1 MARQIVLLFILIILS
16 YANAQEIPINFQKA
30 IIAQKDEKTKYFCLS
45 VSNYRFAF
53 KGDYI
58 ILIGRKN

>member
-1 MARQIVLLFILIILS
+1 MQMLRKFL
-16 YANAQEIPINFQKA
+16 INFQKA

-58 ILIGRKN
+58 ILIGRKK

>member
-1 MARQIVLLFILIILS
+1 MQMLRKFL
-16 YANAQEIPINFQKA
+16 INFQKA

-53 KGDYI
+53 KGDYSYALKHGI
-58 ILIGRKN
+58 NKDLIKNSLC

>member
-16 YANAQEIPINFQKA
+16 YANAQEIPYKFSKD
-30 IIAQKDEKTKYFCLS
+30 IIAQIEKKTKYFCLS